1 MPRGLFSK
9 AGGGATAPPRSDLD
23 QRLDLVEGGGD
34 ELIHTPSVASDLAT
48 GMATKDAAKA
58 QRLREQVRIIDSELA
73 ETKAAIIRQRL
84 LRGPSGR
91 RFECDADCV
100 VGGCGESFAEED
112 GVLWCDLLTFLS
124 STQIF
129 LTFPSLFFSI
139 FPHFPPRFFSL
150 FLPNFLL
157 FLLTWLTF

>member
-112 GVLWCDLLTFLS
+112 GVLWCDPLTFLPPKS
-124 STQIF
+124 S
-129 LTFPSLFFSI
+129 SLFPRFSSQ
-139 FPHFPPRFFSL
+139 FPPRVFSL
-150 FLPNFLL
+150 FLRNFLL